1 MQLADSASSL
11 HHSCRHEAQH
21 WLDVSTP
28 AIHAPRTLSHA
39 LALPS
44 YERPNQFHTYKK
56 TSERDKRRI
65 QHANAARPS
74 FTSEKF
80 TENKDLKKWIDTYLD
95 VGEWVMDKSV
105 GIAAASGYFK
115 HTR

>member
-1 MQLADSASSL
+1 MQLADLASSL
-11 HHSCRHEAQH
+11 YHPRRHEAQH
-21 WLDVSTP
+21 WLDVSPP
-28 AIHAPRTLSHA
+28 AIHTPRTLS
-39 LALPS
+39 LSTLL
-44 YERPNQFHTYKK
+44 R
-56 TSERDKRRI
+56 TSEASTYEDKRKETRGED
-65 QHANAARPS
+65 QRTNAARPS